1 VCERYAQIDAA
12 HSALFIRTSELTSQ
26 SVMAIREGITN
37 QSALLNDKLTEI
49 IGQSELLN
57 GKLAEIADNLINRQS
72 LLYSKL
78 NQQIQFQLELTR
90 VLAPKVAAPLRNAA
104 GAAEGPRGELEG
116 HADLQIIGD
125 AELSNLD
132 AGYFRQTASRVKR
145 ALRSLKDKSQLDVL
159 LFSMRPEYFAAD
171 DLLDTSASA
180 IGCFTFA
187 TTEAD
192 LQDLRKSFDLAVICS
207 HAMSGQRAE
216 FIIRERRMA
225 SCLVVWTWDNH
236 HKPYHNA
243 RSNAL
248 ADLVLPGHRFCSD
261 LMLTPHAV
269 LAQSFPLPTSQWS
282 RPLTAKLLDAS
293 IANPRSNALYGGFVL
308 SGESSRDELLRC
320 LSREISDNAIT
331 LLDHAKRT
339 APDSYFLRSA
349 EKQFREWSSY
359 KVSVVLP
366 FATLPMRVFDA
377 LISGQ
382 IPIIPN
388 SCVDLDAVIPSDLQ
402 LALPVLRFEE
412 LSVAAIWDAWRAALR
427 RYYEMGIEGV
437 YRRRRFARD
446 GHHVSVRLRQIV
458 QYLIG
463 LASKDIPIKVKIDEE
478 RVGLLLP
485 SVGSG

>member
-1 VCERYAQIDAA
+1 MLR
-12 HSALFIRTSELTSQ
+12 LMRLIRHFARNSEQTTQ

-49 IGQSELLN
+49 IGQSRLLN
-57 GKLAEIADNLINRQS
+57 GKLAEIAGNLTDRQS

-78 NQQIQFQLELTR
+78 NRQIQLQLELTR
-90 VLAPKVAAPLRNAA
+90 VLAAKSAPLPNEAW
-104 GAAEGPRGELEG
+104 AAEGPTAEPEV

-125 AELSNLD
+125 AELSYLD
-132 AGYFRQTASRVKR
+132 TGYFRQTADRVKR
-145 ALRSLKDKSQLDVL
+145 ALMSLKGKSQLDVL

-171 DLLDTSASA
+171 DLLDTSGSA
-180 IGCFTFA
+180 IGSITFA

-192 LQDLRKSFDLAVICS
+192 LQDLSKSFDLAIICS
-207 HAMSGQRAE
+207 HVMSEQRAE
-216 FIIRERRMA
+216 FIIRGQRMA

-248 ADLVLPGHRFCSD
+248 ADIVLPGHRFCSD

-282 RPLTAKLLDAS
+282 RRLIAKLLDES
-293 IANPRSNALYGGFVL
+293 IANPRSDALYGGFVV

-320 LSREISDNAIT
+320 LIREIPDNAIT
-331 LLDHAKRT
+331 LLDLAKRT
-339 APDSYFLRSA
+339 APGSYFLRSP
-349 EKQFREWSSY
+349 EEQFRQWSSY

-366 FATLPMRVFDA
+366 FANDLSMRVFDA

-382 IPIIPN
+382 IPIIPD
-388 SCVDLDAVIPSDLQ
+388 SCFDLDRVIPHELQ
-402 LALPVLRFEE
+402 RELPVVRFKE
-412 LSVAAIWDAWRAALR
+412 LSVSGIQEAWHAALR
-427 RYYEMGIEGV
+427 LYDEMGLEGV
-437 YRRRRFARD
+437 YRRHRFARD

-458 QYLIG
+458 QYLLG
-463 LASKDIPIKVKIDEE
+463 LASEDISLNVKIDEE
-478 RVGLLLP
+478 TVGLLLP
-485 SVGSG
+485 